1 MFCAWTIVHSL
12 SAAAAPQRRQ
22 SLAER
27 QRKREGR
34 RWCPSERTWSSSIS
48 VNSLIRSLMSETPPT
63 TVLKADKFIVAK
75 HS

>member
-12 SAAAAPQRRQ
+12 SAAAAP

-48 VNSLIRSLMSETPPT
+48 VNSLIRSFMSEAPPT